1 MNCREF
7 KSVSR
12 DLARNQET
20 SEDVYQ
26 KALAHVESCTRC
38 RERLDE
44 EKTLSVRLHLLA
56 ASMER
61 ERAPVEL
68 ETNLI
73 STYRQRIS
81 SGRPSLSIRS
91 QSFYPWVWR
100 NGRSLIGV
108 AAIILLFAVSLQ
120 LLLTLSPSLLPTYT
134 EELANGPVVTPRG
147 VQSPLVEVT
156 TDFIPLVVH
165 CVGLDCFEGG
175 QLVRVAMPRLAL
187 IFLGL
192 PMNEQLAQEPV
203 TADVLIGG
211 DGVAR
216 AIRFVR

>member
-7 KSVSR
+7 ERVSR
-12 DLARNQET
+12 DMARNQGI
-20 SEDVYQ
+20 SEDVCQ
-26 KALAHVESCTRC
+26 KALAHVEFCAHC
-38 RERLDE
+38 RKRWDE
-44 EKTLSVRLHLLA
+44 ERTLSARLHLLA

-68 ETNLI
+68 ETILI
-73 STYRQRIS
+73 STYRQRMS
-81 SGRPSLSIRS
+81 SDRPSLSIRL
-91 QSFYPWVWR
+91 QSSYLWVWR
-100 NGRSLIGV
+100 TGRSLMEV
-108 AAIILLFAVSLQ
+108 AAVILLFAVSLQ

-134 EELANGPVVTPRG
+134 EEPANGPVVTPRG
-147 VQSPLVEVT
+147 VQSPLVELT
-156 TDFIPLVVH
+156 TDFIPLVP
-165 CVGLDCFEGG
+165 CLGLDCFEGG

>member
-7 KSVSR
+7 ESLSR
-12 DLARNQET
+12 DMGRNQGI
-20 SEDVYQ
+20 SEDVCQ

-38 RERLDE
+38 RERLDD
-44 EKTLSVRLHLLA
+44 EKTLSARLHLLA

-61 ERAPVEL
+61 ERAPAEL
-68 ETNLI
+68 ETILI
-73 STYRQRIS
+73 STYRQRMS
-81 SGRPSLSIRS
+81 SDRPSLSIPS
-91 QSFYPWVWR
+91 HSSYQWVWR
-100 NGRSLIGV
+100 TGRSLMEV
-108 AAIILLFAVSLQ
+108 AAVILLFAVSLQ
-120 LLLTLSPSLLPTYT
+120 LLLTLPPSLLPTYT
-134 EELANGPVVTPRG
+134 EEPAKGSVVTPRG
-147 VQSPLVEVT
+147 GESPLAELT
-156 TDFIPLVVH
+156 TDFIPLVP

>member
-7 KSVSR
+7 ESLSR
-12 DLARNQET
+12 DMGCNQGI
-20 SEDVYQ
+20 SEDVCQ

-38 RERLDE
+38 KERLDE
-44 EKTLSVRLHLLA
+44 ERTLSARLHLLA

-68 ETNLI
+68 ETILI

-81 SGRPSLSIRS
+81 SDRPSLSILS
-91 QSFYPWVWR
+91 QSSYLWVWR
-100 NGRSLIGV
+100 TGRSLMEV
-108 AAIILLFAVSLQ
+108 AAVILLCAVSLQ
-120 LLLTLSPSLLPTYT
+120 LLLTLPPSLLPTYT
-134 EELANGPVVTPRG
+134 EEPAKGPVVTPRG
-147 VQSPLVEVT
+147 VQSPLVELT
-156 TDFIPLVVH
+156 TDFIPLVP

-175 QLVRVAMPRLAL
+175 QLVRVAMPRIAL

>member
-1 MNCREF
+1 
-7 KSVSR
+7 
-12 DLARNQET
+12 
-20 SEDVYQ
+20 
-26 KALAHVESCTRC
+26 
-38 RERLDE
+38 
-44 EKTLSVRLHLLA
+44 
-56 ASMER
+56 MEVT
-61 ERAPVEL
+61 AV
-68 ETNLI
+68 
-73 STYRQRIS
+73 
-81 SGRPSLSIRS
+81 
-91 QSFYPWVWR
+91 
-100 NGRSLIGV
+100 
-108 AAIILLFAVSLQ
+108 ILLFAVSLQ

-134 EELANGPVVTPRG
+134 EEPANGPVVTPRG
-147 VQSPLVEVT
+147 VQSPLAELT
-156 TDFIPLVVH
+156 TDFIPLVP

>member
-7 KSVSR
+7 ESVSR
-12 DLARNQET
+12 DLARNQRFT
-20 SEDVYQ
+20 EDVGQ

-44 EKTLSVRLHLLA
+44 ERTLSARLHLLA

-68 ETNLI
+68 ENILI

-81 SGRPSLSIRS
+81 SARPSLSIRS

-100 NGRSLIGV
+100 NGRSFMRV
-108 AAIILLFAVSLQ
+108 AAAILLFAVSLQ

-134 EELANGPVVTPRG
+134 EEPANGPVVTPRG
-147 VQSPLVEVT
+147 VQRPLVELT
-156 TDFIPLVVH
+156 TDFIPLVH
-165 CVGLDCFEGG
+165 CLDLDCFEGG
-175 QLVRVAMPRLAL
+175 QLVRVAMPRIAL

>member
-1 MNCREF
+1 MNCLDFERL
-7 KSVSR
+7 VG
-12 DLARNQET
+12 DLARKQLMDEEV
-20 SEDVYQ
+20 SQ

-38 RERLDE
+38 REQLAE
-44 EKTLSVRLHLLA
+44 ERILSGRLHLLA

-68 ETNLI
+68 ETILI

-108 AAIILLFAVSLQ
+108 AATILLFAVSLQ

-147 VQSPLVEVT
+147 VQSPLLEVT
-156 TDFIPLVVH
+156 TDFIPLVH

>member
-7 KSVSR
+7 ESVSR
-12 DLARNQET
+12 DLARNQGI
-20 SEDVYQ
+20 SEDVCQ

-38 RERLDE
+38 RERWDE
-44 EKTLSVRLHLLA
+44 ERTLSARLHLLA

-68 ETNLI
+68 ETILI

-81 SGRPSLSIRS
+81 SDRPSLSIPS
-91 QSFYPWVWR
+91 QSSYQWVWR
-100 NGRSLIGV
+100 TGRSLMEV
-108 AAIILLFAVSLQ
+108 AAVILLFAVSLQ
-120 LLLTLSPSLLPTYT
+120 LLLTLPPSLLPTYT
-134 EELANGPVVTPRG
+134 EEPAKGPVVTPRG
-147 VQSPLVEVT
+147 VQSPLVELT
-156 TDFIPLVVH
+156 TDFIPLVP

>member
-7 KSVSR
+7 ESVSR
-12 DLARNQET
+12 DLARNQGIT
-20 SEDVYQ
+20 EDVCQ
-26 KALAHVESCTRC
+26 KALAHVEACTRC

-44 EKTLSVRLHLLA
+44 ERTLSAQLHLLA

-68 ETNLI
+68 ETILI

-100 NGRSLIGV
+100 NGRSLMGV
-108 AAIILLFAVSLQ
+108 AAAILLFAVSLQ

-134 EELANGPVVTPRG
+134 EEPANGPVVTSRG
-147 VQSPLVEVT
+147 VQSPLGELT
-156 TDFIPLVVH
+156 TDFIPLVH

-187 IFLGL
+187 IFFGL

-211 DGVAR
+211 DGVAL

>member
-7 KSVSR
+7 ESVFR
-12 DLARNQET
+12 DLARHQGIT
-20 SEDVYQ
+20 EDVSQ

-44 EKTLSVRLHLLA
+44 ERTLSARLHLFA

-61 ERAPVEL
+61 ESAPAEL
-68 ETNLI
+68 ENILI
-73 STYRQRIS
+73 STYRQRRS
-81 SGRPSLSIRS
+81 SGRPSLSIRL

-100 NGRSLIGV
+100 NGRSFMRV
-108 AAIILLFAVSLQ
+108 AAAILLFAVSLQ

-134 EELANGPVVTPRG
+134 EEPANGPVVTPRG
-147 VQSPLVEVT
+147 VQRPLVELT
-156 TDFIPLVVH
+156 TDFIPLVH
-165 CVGLDCFEGG
+165 CVDLDCFEGG
-175 QLVRVAMPRLAL
+175 QLVRVAMPRIAL

>member
-7 KSVSR
+7 ESVSR
-12 DLARNQET
+12 DLARNQGI
-20 SEDVYQ
+20 SEDVCQ

-38 RERLDE
+38 RERWDE
-44 EKTLSVRLHLLA
+44 ERTLSARLHLLA

-68 ETNLI
+68 ETILI

-81 SGRPSLSIRS
+81 SDRPSLSIPS
-91 QSFYPWVWR
+91 QTFSPWLWR
-100 NGRSLIGV
+100 TGRSLMEV
-108 AAIILLFAVSLQ
+108 AAVILLFAVSLQ
-120 LLLTLSPSLLPTYT
+120 LLLTLPPSLLPTYT
-134 EELANGPVVTPRG
+134 EEPAKGPVVTPRG
-147 VQSPLVEVT
+147 VQSPLVELT
-156 TDFIPLVVH
+156 TDFIPLVP

>member
-7 KSVSR
+7 ESVSR
-12 DLARNQET
+12 DLARNQGI
-20 SEDVYQ
+20 SEDVCQ

-44 EKTLSVRLHLLA
+44 ERTLSARLHLLA

-68 ETNLI
+68 ETILI

-81 SGRPSLSIRS
+81 SDRPSLSIPS
-91 QSFYPWVWR
+91 QSFSPWLWR
-100 NGRSLIGV
+100 TGRSLMEV
-108 AAIILLFAVSLQ
+108 AAVILLFAVSLQ
-120 LLLTLSPSLLPTYT
+120 LLLTLPPSLLPTYT
-134 EELANGPVVTPRG
+134 EEPAKGPVVTPRG
-147 VQSPLVEVT
+147 GASPLVELT
-156 TDFIPLVVH
+156 TDFIPLVP

>member
-7 KSVSR
+7 ERVSR
-12 DLARNQET
+12 DLARNQGI
-20 SEDVYQ
+20 SEDVCQ

-38 RERLDE
+38 RERWDE
-44 EKTLSVRLHLLA
+44 ERTLSARLHLLA

-68 ETNLI
+68 ETILI

-81 SGRPSLSIRS
+81 SDRPSLSIPS
-91 QSFYPWVWR
+91 QTFSPWLWR
-100 NGRSLIGV
+100 TGRSLMEV
-108 AAIILLFAVSLQ
+108 AAVILLCAVSLQ

-134 EELANGPVVTPRG
+134 EEPAKGPVVTPRG
-147 VQSPLVEVT
+147 VQSPLVELT
-156 TDFIPLVVH
+156 TDFIPLVP

>member
-7 KSVSR
+7 EIVSR
-12 DLARNQET
+12 DLARNQGI
-20 SEDVYQ
+20 SEDVCQ

-38 RERLDE
+38 RERWDE
-44 EKTLSVRLHLLA
+44 ERTLSARLHLLA

-68 ETNLI
+68 ETILI

-81 SGRPSLSIRS
+81 SDRPSLSIPS
-91 QSFYPWVWR
+91 QTFSPWLWR
-100 NGRSLIGV
+100 TGRSLMEV
-108 AAIILLFAVSLQ
+108 AAVILLCAVSLQ
-120 LLLTLSPSLLPTYT
+120 LLLTLPPSLLPTYT
-134 EELANGPVVTPRG
+134 EEPAKGPMVTPRG
-147 VQSPLVEVT
+147 VQSPLVELT
-156 TDFIPLVVH
+156 TDFIPLVP

>member
-7 KSVSR
+7 ESLSR
-12 DLARNQET
+12 DMGRNQGI
-20 SEDVYQ
+20 SEDVCQ

-44 EKTLSVRLHLLA
+44 ERTLSARLHLLA

-61 ERAPVEL
+61 ERAPAEL
-68 ETNLI
+68 ETILI

-81 SGRPSLSIRS
+81 SDRPSLSILS
-91 QSFYPWVWR
+91 QSFSPWLWR
-100 NGRSLIGV
+100 TGRSLMEV
-108 AAIILLFAVSLQ
+108 AAVILLCAVSLQ
-120 LLLTLSPSLLPTYT
+120 LLLTLPPSLLPTYT
-134 EELANGPVVTPRG
+134 EEPANGPVVTPRG
-147 VQSPLVEVT
+147 VQSPLVELT
-156 TDFIPLVVH
+156 TDFIPLVP
-165 CVGLDCFEGG
+165 CLGLDCFEGG

>member
-7 KSVSR
+7 ESVSR
-12 DLARNQET
+12 DLARNQGI
-20 SEDVYQ
+20 SEDVCQ

-38 RERLDE
+38 RERWDDE
-44 EKTLSVRLHLLA
+44 RTLSARLHLLA

-68 ETNLI
+68 ETILI

-81 SGRPSLSIRS
+81 SDRPSLSIPS
-91 QSFYPWVWR
+91 QTFSPWLWR
-100 NGRSLIGV
+100 TGRSLMEV
-108 AAIILLFAVSLQ
+108 AAVILLCAVSLQ

-134 EELANGPVVTPRG
+134 EEPANGPVVTPRG
-147 VQSPLVEVT
+147 VQSPLVELT
-156 TDFIPLVVH
+156 TDFIPLVP

>member
-7 KSVSR
+7 ESVSR
-12 DLARNQET
+12 DLARNQGI
-20 SEDVYQ
+20 SEDVCQ
-26 KALAHVESCTRC
+26 KALAHVEFCARC
-38 RERLDE
+38 RERLDDE
-44 EKTLSVRLHLLA
+44 RTLSARLHLLA

-68 ETNLI
+68 ETILI

-81 SGRPSLSIRS
+81 SDRPSLSVPS
-91 QSFYPWVWR
+91 QSFSPWVWR
-100 NGRSLIGV
+100 TGRSLMEV
-108 AAIILLFAVSLQ
+108 AAVILLCAVSLQ
-120 LLLTLSPSLLPTYT
+120 LLLTLPPSLLPTYT
-134 EELANGPVVTPRG
+134 EEPAKGPVVTPRG
-147 VQSPLVEVT
+147 VQSPLVELT
-156 TDFIPLVVH
+156 TDFIPLVP
-165 CVGLDCFEGG
+165 CLGLDCFEGG